1 MSWTIRRVCLPLM
14 AVAAIVVLPGTALA
28 IPLTFNGTQTNTA
41 PPFHAPAPTDVST
54 FTGDFNLAP
63 GSQITIAANIDFSF
77 RTSVAL
83 GSLTIDGDLNV
94 PSQTQS
100 ISLLGGGLKI
110 NNPVTGS
117 AELTLWDQQ
126 TGGFDPG
133 GDGGNPN
140 PATFPPSVLTG
151 ADLTNLNVT
160 LVQPGGPTAIS
171 NTLTINGSGGIPIS
185 LFGLDLGSIPVDA
198 QLNGNATAGI
208 NSLGYTQT
216 SGDGIFGPGS
226 NGTPLDQTS
235 TYIMNLNDNWGTL
248 NGGMNANI
256 GGNLDVDILGLN
268 VGSFNINLPQTFN
281 ISEATS
287 LPGLATL
294 ADLQPSSYDVVN
306 YDDLQATFGLLPGG
320 SGILNIDFP
329 LATSGIT
336 TLTTVTTITTTLA
349 GVGVTITAEVTG
361 SVTFGI
367 VATLQASNLGYQLQD
382 SVAGVVAPEPGSI
395 VLLFLGLASAAP
407 LMLRRFRKR

>member
-41 PPFHAPAPTDVST
+41 PPFHAPAPTDVSV

-63 GSQITIAANIDFSF
+63 GSQITVAADIDFSF

-133 GDGGNPN
+133 GDGSNPS

-160 LVQPGGPTAIS
+160 LVQPGGPTATS

-198 QLNGNATAGI
+198 QLNGSATAGI

-216 SGDGIFGPGS
+216 SGDGLSGPGS
-226 NGTPLDQTS
+226 PGTPLNQTS
-235 TYIMNLNDNWGTL
+235 SYGMNFGNWGTL
-248 NGGMNANI
+248 NGGLNANI

-281 ISEATS
+281 ISESTP

-294 ADLQPSSYDVVN
+294 ADLQPTSYDVVN

-329 LATSGIT
+329 LSTSGT
-336 TLTTVTTITTTLA
+336 AALTTVTTITTTLA
-349 GVGVTITAEVTG
+349 GVGVTITANVTG
-361 SVTFGI
+361 TVTFGI